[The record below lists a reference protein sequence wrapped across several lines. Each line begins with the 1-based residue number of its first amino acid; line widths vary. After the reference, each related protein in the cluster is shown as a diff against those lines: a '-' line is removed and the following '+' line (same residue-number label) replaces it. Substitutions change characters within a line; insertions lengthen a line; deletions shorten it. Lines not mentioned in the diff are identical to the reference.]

1 MEPVKH
7 ESFWNAVIKWGLIF
21 AAADTFLNLIVNYL
35 LIQSPS
41 LMALFFSGIIVCLFI
56 AFGGLFAVRQHVT
69 DHNISITIG
78 RGALIG
84 FVTACIIVTASQVF
98 SEIYYLVDSS
108 FLQRLTEAQIAAYEN
123 SELLPDE
130 TKSAMIDA
138 TYTQM
143 QRGRT
148 FLGIVW
154 SVLGTLVFTGALNAL
169 TGMVGANIYKNQS

>member
-1 MEPVKH
+1 MEPIQHQSYWK
-7 ESFWNAVIKWGLIF
+7 AVLKWGLIF
-21 AAADTFLNLIVNYL
+21 AAADTFLTLVVNIL

-69 DHNISITIG
+69 DYNLSITLG

-84 FVTACIIVTASQVF
+84 FMTACVIVVVSQVI
-98 SEIYYLVDSS
+98 SEIYFLIDST

-123 SELLPDE
+123 SEFIPDE
-130 TKSAMIDA
+130 SKQAMIDA

-143 QRGRT
+143 QEGR
-148 FLGIVW
+148 
-154 SVLGTLVFTGALNAL
+154 SVLGVIWSMLGALVFTGALNAL
-169 TGMVGANIYKNQS
+169 TGMLAANIYKK